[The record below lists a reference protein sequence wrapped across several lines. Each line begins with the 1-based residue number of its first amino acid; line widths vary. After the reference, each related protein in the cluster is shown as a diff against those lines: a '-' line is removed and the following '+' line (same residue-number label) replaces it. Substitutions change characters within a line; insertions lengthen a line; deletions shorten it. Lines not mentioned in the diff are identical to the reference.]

1 MTYEVYING
10 EKVKEYP
17 FRIQAETYLHMRGYV
32 SDGGRFGKWIG
43 ENVEIRERKEEN
55 EKTKKNKNLKM

>member
-32 SDGGRFGKWIG
+32 SDGRRFGKWIG
-43 ENVEIRERKEEN
+43 ENVEIRESEE
-55 EKTKKNKNLKM
+55 EK

>member
-1 MTYEVYING
+1 MTYEVYIDG
-10 EKVKEYP
+10 KKVKEYP

-43 ENVEIRERKEEN
+43 ENVEIREIRQEE
-55 EKTKKNKNLKM
+55 KS

>member
-32 SDGGRFGKWIG
+32 SDGGRLGKWIG
-43 ENVEIRERKEEN
+43 ENVEIREKEAKEN
-55 EKTKKNKNLKM
+55 DK